1 MINYIKDKK
10 MLVIISILITILQV
24 MIMLFQPDIT
34 SKVIENLNIIDAS
47 GNQMIDQE
55 KVQFYTVIMIII
67 GVLGLFLGLV
77 NTFIAAKI
85 SMYVGT
91 KMRSDSF
98 EKIQKFSYSQIE
110 KFEVSH
116 LLVRLTNDIM
126 QVQRMV
132 MQVFQFL
139 IRIPLVFIGALIFSI
154 VLVPEL
160 WWTTI
165 LFVLLAIV
173 MQGIAMK
180 LIMPKFKVLQN
191 STDNLNTII
200 KENVDGVRVIK
211 SFVTEE
217 KEEKRFTKE
226 VNVLTKSL
234 KDVGF
239 VFSILIPAFTLTAN
253 LIIVLIFFMLSK
265 VGVEQPEKISAIIAF
280 NQYIYMLMF
289 TIVAGGFMMS
299 QAARAVVS
307 AKRIEEINTQD
318 TTSINKY
325 EELLKID
332 SIEFKNVNFKYEGS
346 ESYSL
351 KNISFKINRG
361 EKIGIIGTTGS
372 GKSTIVQLIP
382 QIYLP
387 TEGEILINGRNELD
401 YSINSILSKISIVSQ
416 KANLFSGTIKDNIL
430 QGNNEASE
438 EDLIWASEKAQAYEF
453 INKKEGKFEADVY
466 QKGSNFSGGQKQ
478 RISIARG
485 LVSRPDLL
493 ILDDSTSA
501 LDAKSEK
508 LVKEVIYNE
517 LNETTVIMVAQK
529 ISSIIETNKIIV
541 VNEGKIESIGTHK
554 ELLKSSVTY
563 KEIYETQKEQ
573 ND

>member
-132 MQVFQFL
+132 MQVFQYL